1 VLSHP
6 AVITPIATT
15 AAPPATAMMR
25 RLMRLEFEVPVRCR
39 ELIIIALSGMLT
51 DEISMCRSVYGS

>member
-1 VLSHP
+1 
-6 AVITPIATT
+6 
-15 AAPPATAMMR
+15 MMR
-25 RLMRLEFEVPVRCR
+25 RLMRLELEVPVRCR